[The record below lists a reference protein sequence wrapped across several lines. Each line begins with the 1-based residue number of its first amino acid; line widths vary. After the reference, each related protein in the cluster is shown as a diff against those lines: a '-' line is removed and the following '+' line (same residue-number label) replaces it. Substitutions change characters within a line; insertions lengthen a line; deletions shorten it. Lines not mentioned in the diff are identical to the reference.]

1 MGRHEK
7 AGCRPCI
14 DRISRIVRTIRC
26 FARREVPLVRTIRTL
41 PELPEVET
49 IAADL
54 RPQLVGRTITRCELS
69 FPTIVRHP
77 EPEEFIDAVVDHR
90 IESVGRRGKYI
101 LIGLGNSL
109 LLVVHLGMTGQL
121 RIVDEV
127 TPLEKHTHAVFFLDD
142 GRQLRYRDPRRFG
155 RLLLGTE
162 QALLSSKKMPRLGPE
177 PIDPDFAADE
187 LYRRLRKRKTSLK
200 ALLLDQTAIAGVG
213 NIYADESL
221 HRARL
226 RPDRVAGSLSKKSA
240 QRLHESLRESLQ
252 TAIVNRGSSVDTY
265 RDAWGEMG
273 GQQEKLLVYGR
284 AGEPCFTCGRPLSAI
299 RIAGRTTVFCRRC
312 QR

>member
-1 MGRHEK
+1 M
-7 AGCRPCI
+7 
-14 DRISRIVRTIRC
+14 
-26 FARREVPLVRTIRTL
+26 

-54 RPQLVGRTITRCELS
+54 RPHLVGRTITRCELS
-69 FPTIVRHP
+69 SSSIVRYP
-77 EPEEFIDAVVDHR
+77 EPEEFIDGVDGQR

-101 LIGLGNSL
+101 LIVLSPIGAAPPSAAPTPPHKWGGQGHLPVNGEDL
-109 LLVVHLGMTGQL
+109 LLVVHFGMTGQL
-121 RIVDEV
+121 RIVDAV

-162 QALLSSKKMPRLGPE
+162 EALVSAHKMPRLGPE
-177 PIDPDFAADE
+177 PIDPDFVADE
-187 LYRRLRKRKTSLK
+187 LYRRLRKRKTALK
-200 ALLLDQTAIAGVG
+200 AVLLDQSAIAGVG

-226 RPDRVAGSLSKKSA
+226 RPDRSAGSVSKKSA
-240 QRLHESLRESLQ
+240 RRLHESLRESLQ

>member
-1 MGRHEK
+1 
-7 AGCRPCI
+7 
-14 DRISRIVRTIRC
+14 V
-26 FARREVPLVRTIRTL
+26 

-54 RPQLVGRTITRCELS
+54 RPHLVGRTIERVELS

-77 EPEEFIDAVVDHR
+77 EPELFVDGVAGRR

-101 LIGLGNSL
+101 LFGLGDRL
-109 LLVVHLGMTGQL
+109 VLVVHLGMTGQL

-127 TPLEKHTHAVFFLDD
+127 VALEKHTHAVFFLDD
-142 GRQLRYRDPRRFG
+142 GRHLRYRDPRRFG

-162 QALLSSKKMPRLGPE
+162 GELLTSRKMPRLGPE
-177 PIDPDFAADE
+177 PLDPEFAAEE
-187 LYRRLRKRKTSLK
+187 LYRRLRKRRAPLK
-200 ALLLDQTAIAGVG
+200 AVLLDQKAIAGVG

-221 HRARL
+221 HRAGLKPTR
-226 RPDRVAGSLSKKSA
+226 RANTVSRKSA
-240 QRLHESLRESLQ
+240 QRLHESLRDSLQ
-252 TAIVNRGSSVDTY
+252 VAIRNRGSSVDTY

-273 GQQEKLLVYGR
+273 GQQEELLVYGR
-284 AGEPCFTCGRPLSAI
+284 AGEPCLTCGRPLSSV
-299 RIAGRTTVFCRRC
+299 RIAGRTTVFCRHC

>member
-1 MGRHEK
+1 M
-7 AGCRPCI
+7 
-14 DRISRIVRTIRC
+14 
-26 FARREVPLVRTIRTL
+26 

-49 IAADL
+49 IVADL
-54 RPQLVGRTITRCELS
+54 RPHLVGRTIVRAELN
-69 FPTIVRHP
+69 FPTIVRQP
-77 EPEEFIDAVVDHR
+77 EPEAFIDAVVGMR
-90 IESVGRRGKYI
+90 IESLGRRGKYI
-101 LIGLGNSL
+101 LLGAANDL

-121 RIVDEV
+121 RLVDPV

-142 GRQLRYRDPRRFG
+142 GRHLRYRDPRRFG

-162 QALLSSKKMPRLGPE
+162 EALLAAKKMPRLGPE
-177 PIDPDFAADE
+177 PIDPEFAADE
-187 LYRRLRKRKTSLK
+187 LYRRLRKRRTALK
-200 ALLLDQTAIAGVG
+200 AVLLDQRAIADVG

-221 HRARL
+221 HKARL
-226 RPDRVAGSLSKKSA
+226 RPDRMAGTVSRQSA
-240 QRLHESLRESLQ
+240 RRLHESLGESLRI
-252 TAIVNRGSSVDTY
+252 AIANRGSSVDTY
-265 RDAWGEMG
+265 RDAWGEVG

>member
-1 MGRHEK
+1 
-7 AGCRPCI
+7 
-14 DRISRIVRTIRC
+14 V
-26 FARREVPLVRTIRTL
+26 

-49 IAADL
+49 IVADL
-54 RPQLVGRTITRCELS
+54 RPHLAGRTIVRCDLL

-77 EPEEFIDAVVDHR
+77 EPEVFIDAVTGTR
-90 IESVGRRGKYI
+90 IADMKRRGKYI
-101 LIGLGNSL
+101 LIDVANDL

-121 RIVDEV
+121 RLVDGDK
-127 TPLEKHTHAVFFLDD
+127 PLEKHTHAVFALDD

-162 QALLSSKKMPRLGPE
+162 VDLLASKKLPRLGPE
-177 PIDPDFAADE
+177 PIDPEFIADD
-187 LYRRLRKRKTSLK
+187 LYRRLRKRRTALK
-200 ALLLDQTAIAGVG
+200 AFLLDQGAVAGVG

-226 RPDRVAGSLSKKSA
+226 RPDRLAGSLSRKSA
-240 QRLHESLRESLQ
+240 RRLHESLRDSLLV
-252 TAIVNRGSSVDTY
+252 AIANRGSSVDTY
-265 RDAWGEMG
+265 RDAWGEIG

-284 AGEPCFTCGRPLSAI
+284 AGEPCFTCGRPLALI
-299 RIAGRTTVFCRRC
+299 RIAGRSTVFCRRC

>member
-1 MGRHEK
+1 M
-7 AGCRPCI
+7 
-14 DRISRIVRTIRC
+14 
-26 FARREVPLVRTIRTL
+26 

-49 IAADL
+49 IVADL
-54 RPQLVGRTITRCELS
+54 RPHLVGRTIVRCELA

-77 EPEEFIDAVVDHR
+77 EPEEFVDAIAGLG
-90 IESVGRRGKYI
+90 IESLTRRGKYI
-101 LIGLGNSL
+101 VFHLGGNSSPFMGKYPPQAGDGAARGAAPSAGSDGHIPASGEEL

-121 RIVDEV
+121 RLVDPV
-127 TPLEKHTHAVFFLDD
+127 TPLEKHTHAVFALED

-162 QALLSSKKMPRLGPE
+162 EALLASKKMPRLGPE
-177 PIDPDFAADE
+177 PIDPEFAADE
-187 LYRRLRKRKTSLK
+187 LYHRLRRRRAPLK
-200 ALLLDQTAIAGVG
+200 AVLLDQTAIAGVG

-221 HRARL
+221 YRARL
-226 RPDRVAGSLSKKSA
+226 RPTRLASTVSRKSA
-240 QRLHESLRESLQ
+240 GRLHESLRESLVL
-252 TAIVNRGSSVDTY
+252 AIANRGSSVDTY
-265 RDAWGEMG
+265 RDAWGEAG
-273 GQQEKLLVYGR
+273 TQQEKLLVYGR